1 MKEMREPTNR
11 AAQFSAFDALKGYD
25 ELIELQKKIPEQ
37 KPEIVEEDAEKI
49 NATLS
54 KIEKK
59 MVVSVQYFHVDHTVS
74 LTGPV
79 QEIIP
84 EYHTIKVGNIVIPF
98 ENLCGISIVDTS
110 DWLLYREKRARKEC
124 GK

>member
-110 DWLLYREKRARKEC
+110 DWLLYREKRARKACE
-124 GK
+124 K